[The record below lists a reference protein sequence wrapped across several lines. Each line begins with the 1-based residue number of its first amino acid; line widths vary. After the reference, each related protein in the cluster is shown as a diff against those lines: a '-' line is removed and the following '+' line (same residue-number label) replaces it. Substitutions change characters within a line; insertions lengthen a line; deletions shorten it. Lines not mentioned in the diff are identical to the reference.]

1 MLAPCDSEIVESH
14 PQNYLWSE
22 KLDGIR
28 AYWDGKNLYSRNGK
42 KLNPPAF
49 FTQNFPPFALDGE
62 LWSKRGDFE
71 HIVSIVQSKTKS
83 QEWRELKF
91 YIFEVP
97 HQKDGLLDR
106 LRVLENYLSLNDA
119 PFLSIIPQNPIRSP
133 LSSILKQIEE
143 KGGEG
148 IVIREKNIAYYTGRN
163 KHSMKCKSY
172 QDRECKI
179 IQYIQGKGKFEG
191 KVGSFLCQDEGKII
205 KIGSGIDENFRNN
218 PPPLDTIITYKF
230 FGWTKKGN
238 PRFPTFL
245 RIWHPDTLRG
255 NVQ

>member
-1 MLAPCDSEIVESH
+1 MLSPCDSEMIEAN

-28 AYWDGKNLYSRNGK
+28 AYWDGKNLYSRSGK

-62 LWSKRGDFE
+62 LWSKREDFE
-71 HIVSIVQSKTKS
+71 QIVSIVQSKTKQ
-83 QEWRELKF
+83 QEWNNLKF

-97 HQKDGLLDR
+97 HQKNGLLDR
-106 LRVLENYLSLNDA
+106 LKVLENYLLLHDA
-119 PFLSIIPQNPIRSP
+119 PFLSIIPQNPLRSP
-133 LSSILKQIEE
+133 LSSILKQVEE
-143 KGGEG
+143 NKGEG
-148 IVIREKNIAYYTGRN
+148 IVIREKNIPYYTGRT

-191 KVGSFLCQDEGKII
+191 KVGSFLCQDEEKII
-205 KIGSGIDENFRNN
+205 KIGSGMDENFRNN

-230 FGWTKKGN
+230 YGLTKKGN

-245 RIWHPDTLRG
+245 RIRHPNTF
-255 NVQ
+255 